1 MKCVPLND
9 IQNLL
14 RQIVDTGV
22 DIDNETEKLTRVDI
36 QSIKGKQIDEVLKK
50 LSIEPVDK
58 SVTGTNARVQLEAKA
73 AAAKASEE
81 AVRAFLEQLNSKGKG
96 SKARGELVALEA
108 IIETIRGEVNKA
120 ETNGIIMTDIGD
132 SGIPRI
138 PMHRLAASIGRKM
151 LYADGKRLSANT
163 GATNDKGKKYTA
175 ADIEHLYYAV
185 GERSLN
191 RLKEK
196 GFISIES
203 GLGTIQDYKND
214 KDGKQIFAPTKTVKS
229 VAINPKALGAK
240 DLSRHENNKDPVVR
254 YLRGDPVDVQ
264 DENKSFYGILNA
276 IELISGLTVP
286 KNYVLPATSRENVVA
301 YNQDKEK
308 SLPHTIDEARKG
320 LSQRPVRVNQTLHD
334 LLGSIAGEVKNS
346 DRSASYW
353 LTHTGTDTADDLRNL
368 FGIEQTNSVK
378 SNAASHRGKN
388 LSKTTPLDDFVD
400 FFNHFDKE
408 GKPVDLFMWLFEGA
422 NGRLN
427 TDNTVADVHAS
438 KFFRHAMDS
447 SEATYSIDEGGA
459 DYFVNKVAIALGAK
473 SDKARASMIDA
484 IIENESEDLT
494 KIDAALEFLAAMKA
508 TTDAKE
514 KMTQLAYMS
523 RQFPGLDAAEL
534 IGVVQAVQDIRDG
547 IEGRSIKSR
556 YMVSGDGIASGGQI
570 ALIQA
575 IGWNVPGINEVLK
588 DMGIFKGG
596 KPDENGNFSD
606 VYSILR
612 DQLKE
617 YLNGDSKTAP
627 SVGAVDREEVSGVL
641 VQILETLFKDERDL
655 SKYPTMKLVYGQGG
669 DAAIKSVAA
678 NLTELLI
685 AELEKD
691 RPSKAVKA
699 LAEAMAPEVF
709 KTSSTFKNAL
719 AHPDLK
725 KELTHNFSETKI
737 PDLMYGLLD
746 QSFNRRLLAKQKA
759 KFKEVVNFIY
769 TMPERHSVR
778 VFPAGVAVDNYE
790 SSKTGGDKSKFIE
803 RTKENLDK
811 YGVTVSKIFEVLH
824 DMGNGDHVL
833 TREGAFWENVMNV
846 SLVHNIDAA
855 MLYHAIARVLKANNI
870 NDGILVVHDQVIANA
885 HLVQQIE
892 AEYTMLAK
900 EIGMNFDILEEVL
913 LSIAEYSKADLN
925 SNSKYTNMLK
935 EVQDAKAIKRKA
947 IEDNFDDET
956 TSVIGDRISVTGIGK
971 RIGKNPRSA
980 KSANETKSTAETGKQ
995 STATE
1000 TSTKTETKAS
1010 ANSNNNPV
1018 DEKPAEQKASLLSV
1032 VQKLSSPIID
1042 QFFGSKNSSKIK
1054 SGAEFSYNSDTDTIT
1069 VADTD
1074 FRKFT
1079 PNELDV
1085 NNAKDRETITELLEH
1100 EITHSYTVGMIG
1112 KWVRDGKPKSD
1123 MNFSYVKKAMDTLRD
1138 LGIDNNRIKYALNQ
1152 ADEVSAMAE
1161 FISIMTSE
1169 PKTAKAVY
1177 EAMSSSETKGL
1188 KAVLERIVKRVRQI
1202 LTKVTNKDLDAAGV
1216 RPELLYSAMNEIV
1229 SDGQSMRITN
1239 METALELNDVLET
1252 NLFKSA
1258 TSAETGLPNN
1268 GVVSYMNE
1276 SVVRYINDP
1285 VVRGALK
1292 FSTNINI
1299 MLMQYP
1305 TYVAI
1310 SKRLKGIYDDSSALQ
1325 EIVHK
1330 ITNNGINNK
1339 LKNHLLSMSSAIR
1352 SDNEEVIS
1360 HQVKRLKA
1368 FTKNLSDEDMET
1380 YNSLVLKLDTTAY
1393 FSFLENVTDYK
1404 AELAITEKAG
1414 DFNAK
1419 ELERLQSIVDL
1430 NVSGT
1435 VSSDTYYNVAAAGF
1449 SSGDLNK
1456 QAKKW
1461 VLLKSIEKIGSDKFL
1476 ALKKN
1481 EEFMKVIKDIS
1492 FSNSRIIAETPG
1504 LADINSRDVG
1514 AVEIFVDTPV
1524 IRAFT
1529 VKQAQSLR
1537 NNDWVIVKSAT
1548 TTNLGIAYRKTTDNT
1563 YQDGVF
1569 TTTSTQTTDV
1579 KVPEDM
1585 AGLGDTVNA
1594 GGSHRLVLSKDIRE
1608 AIGVNKDPS
1617 QSLVRTMAHNM
1628 AISDSETIRNT
1639 LLMKETYFDITEKGK
1654 DALERIVKAK
1664 NKDNP
1669 WFLGDAESADYDSLP
1684 DVVKARY
1691 REAPAGLSNVNGFNK
1706 KIKYVR
1712 KDIGYWLV
1720 GSSESSVARG
1730 KTMQMAIRITKH
1742 LVSATKI
1749 GMVILNPVKIAID
1762 NVSNISYLSV
1772 MGVDPLFIRR
1782 EYANVSYEFN
1792 SYKKARNQLNIMRIK
1807 AFDNPEKYAK
1817 DIKKLENKLERM
1829 PGHGFAKRGFVNS
1842 LGSEIIMNSDDPTA
1856 GFKSDVDK
1864 LLRAIFIKKDGKNN
1878 EVAKFIMGASKFSV
1892 SIEEIMEAIAPVFGA
1907 VDSGKEFED
1916 ALNGLAARFRTI
1928 KSEDDIANY
1937 LHQFI
1942 NSPNSEFSKIG
1953 AHMTDLTDL
1962 AAKETYYRY
1971 LKREGMS
1978 PKAAELEVIDSFP
1991 DFKEGLPTAVKQ
2003 LSDVGILMFPSYW
2016 IRIQKAIYRMVKN
2029 KPLSFGT
2036 EMGVEMYFDMN
2047 NPQIWDQA
2055 IINKADSYFGL
2066 VHTPWEHWG
2075 MGTVLPT
2082 NALG

>member
-1 MKCVPLND
+1 MADCAPLNTIQDLLYD
-9 IQNLL
+9 ILKVPVDQNS
-14 RQIVDTGV
+14 
-22 DIDNETEKLTRVDI
+22 EKMTRVDI
-36 QSIKGKQIDEVLKK
+36 HNIKGKDVSRVLKE
-50 LSIEPVDK
+50 LSVD
-58 SVTGTNARVQLEAKA
+58 SVSGHVTGTR
-73 AAAKASEE
+73 AAAKLAEDVAAAKIVEE
-81 AVRAFLEQLNSKGKG
+81 EVREFLYRLDVGGKG
-96 SKARGELVALEA
+96 SKTRGEMIALEA
-108 IIETIRGEVNKA
+108 IMETVRGEVNKS
-120 ETNGIIMTDIGD
+120 EKSGIEISHLGD
-132 SGIPRI
+132 NGIPRI
-138 PMHRLAASIGRKM
+138 PTHRLAASIGRKI
-151 LYADGKRLSANT
+151 LYTRGQRLSAVNARKEDGSKYT
-163 GATNDKGKKYTA
+163 PAEVEQAYYIIGKKA
-175 ADIEHLYYAV
+175 
-185 GERSLN
+185 LN
-191 RLKEK
+191 DLESK
-196 GFISIES
+196 GFIEQHKMEA
-203 GLGTIQDYKND
+203 TIQDYASSIKTP
-214 KDGKQIFAPTKTVKS
+214 QLSEITKRVPS
-229 VAINPKALGAK
+229 VSLNPEAFGA
-240 DLSRHENNKDPVVR
+240 DLSSEEDPVMK
-254 YLRGDPVDVQ
+254 YFRGESMQLKDVSP
-264 DENKSFYGILNA
+264 ELYGIVRTIKMINRL
-276 IELISGLTVP
+276 SVP
-286 KNYVLPATSRENVVA
+286 ENYVLPATSRENVKA
-301 YNQDKEK
+301 FNQDTEK
-308 SLPHTIDEARKG
+308 KLSPTLARVRKG
-320 LSQRPVRVNQTLHD
+320 ISERPVHIHSALHD
-334 LLGSIAGEVKNS
+334 LFAGIAKEVKGS
-346 DRSASYW
+346 DRSASDW
-353 LTHTGTDTADDLRNL
+353 LTRTGIHNASSMRAL
-368 FGIEQTNSVK
+368 FGIFKTNKVS
-378 SNAASHRGKN
+378 SNSASHAGKN
-388 LSKTTPLDDFVD
+388 LSKTTPIDDFVD
-400 FFNHFDKE
+400 FFDHFDND
-408 GKPVDLFMWLFEGA
+408 GTPADLFMWLFEGA
-422 NGRLN
+422 NGRLY
-427 TDNTVADVHAS
+427 TDNSVADAHAS
-438 KFFRHAMDS
+438 KFFRHAMS
-447 SEATYSIDEGGA
+447 TSTYSVDVNSDDG
-459 DYFVNKVAIALGAK
+459 DYFINKVAIALGAK
-473 SDKARASMIDA
+473 DDAARVEMIDA
-484 IIENESEDLT
+484 LINNKSVYKGKMDRALKQLAIMKDTSDPFV
-494 KIDAALEFLAAMKA
+494 KIDAVVTMGKLFG
-508 TTDAKE
+508 
-514 KMTQLAYMS
+514 
-523 RQFPGLDAAEL
+523 GLDAAEL
-534 IGVVQAVQDIRDG
+534 ITTLQAAQDIRDSLSTG
-547 IEGRSIKSR
+547 SISTN
-556 YMVSGDGIASGGQI
+556 YMISSDATASGGQI
-570 ALIQA
+570 TIMQA
-575 IGWNVPGINEVLK
+575 IGYNVKGVSEILA
-588 DMGIFKGG
+588 DMGIFVGG
-596 KPDENGNFSD
+596 DPTKPVSD
-606 VYSILR
+606 VYSVLQKMLEQWL
-612 DQLKE
+612 D
-617 YLNGDSKTAP
+617 GDEDLSP
-627 SVGAVDREEVSGVL
+627 EVDGVDRAETSEML
-641 VQILETLFKDERDL
+641 RMIRETLFKGKNRDL
-655 SKYPTMKLVYGQGG
+655 SKAPTMTFIYDQGKP
-669 DAAIKSVAA
+669 AALQSMAVDFTK
-678 NLTELLI
+678 LLI
-685 AELEKD
+685 EQLEES
-691 RPSKAVKA
+691 RPSADAVA
-699 LAEAMAPEVF
+699 LAKAIAPEIF
-709 KTSSTFKNAL
+709 EEAKTLEAGLK
-719 AHPDLK
+719 HKDLK
-725 KELTHNFSETKI
+725 KALLAGFIDSNVPT
-737 PDLMYGLLD
+737 LMHGLLD
-746 QSFNRRLLAKQKA
+746 QSFRSRILSSYKDTGEDL
-759 KFKEVVNFIY
+759 FKVLSNDDDMANLRI
-769 TMPERHSVR
+769 
-778 VFPAGVAVDNYE
+778 FPASVGLENHAAKTD
-790 SSKTGGDKSKFIE
+790 SSKKEIE
-803 RTKENLDK
+803 YTKENLKD
-811 YGVTVSKIFEVLH
+811 YGVTLSKIFEVLH
-824 DMGNGDHVL
+824 KVNGDHVL
-833 TREGAFWENVMNV
+833 TREAKLWKNVMTV
-846 SLVHNIDAA
+846 STVHNIDAA
-855 MLYHAIARVLKANNI
+855 LLYHAIDTVLSAKNM
-870 NDGILVVHDQVIANA
+870 NDGIVVVHDDIRANA
-885 HLVQQIE
+885 SMVRQVE
-892 AEYTMLAK
+892 AEYTRLSKEVAMNYDIYEEVLKAAQVYAK
-900 EIGMNFDILEEVL
+900 KDLKSNAKYTNIIEKVEKAIALKKAILEE
-913 LSIAEYSKADLN
+913 KFN
-925 SNSKYTNMLK
+925 
-935 EVQDAKAIKRKA
+935 
-947 IEDNFDDET
+947 DET

-971 RIGKNPRSA
+971 RIGTNP
-980 KSANETKSTAETGKQ
+980 E
-995 STATE
+995 
-1000 TSTKTETKAS
+1000 TETKTDQKESDNKPKENSKNNEAGPKEVDSNTAS
-1010 ANSNNNPV
+1010 GTAAV

-1864 LLRAIFIKKDGKNN
+1864 LLRAIFTKKDGKNN

-1892 SIEEIMEAIAPVFGA
+1892 GIEELMEAIAPVFGA